1 GAGHVGVSAAT
12 TTPAATPSASSRPT
26 TTGAPAVAGG
36 RRDSNGLLHD
46 RGMDLAVIGKGPRR
60 RERVL
65 KRAGR
70 LLSRVEGRTV
80 VRRHRMGLAVGIP
93 APRHRAARGNR
104 KVHGVEQIVLY
115 QYVAGWRRGIVG
127 CAARAAPA
135 PR

>member
-1 GAGHVGVSAAT
+1 MMAPERHRRRAAAHGGGWGVGRLGSGAGHVGVSAAT

-36 RRDSNGLLHD
+36 RRDRNGPLHD

-80 VRRHRMGLAVGIP
+80 VRRHRMGLAVGI
-93 APRHRAARGNR
+93 
-104 KVHGVEQIVLY
+104 
-115 QYVAGWRRGIVG
+115 
-127 CAARAAPA
+127 
-135 PR
+135 